1 MRNVCRMK
9 PGLRSLLP
17 ATDALERAAAAAARD
32 PLAVDESRRRLL
44 PLRRADAERGSDLEL
59 TLRTYYECGASVS
72 QTAQALFLHRNSVR
86 YRLDRVRALL
96 GADIDDPQVS
106 AVLLVAFAID
116 AARRALTDESHA
128 AQRAQ

>member
-1 MRNVCRMK
+1 M
-9 PGLRSLLP
+9 
-17 ATDALERAAAAAARD
+17 DALERAAAAAARD
-32 PLAVDESRRRLL
+32 PLAVEECRRRLL

-96 GADIDDPQVS
+96 GADIDDPQAS
-106 AVLLVAFAID
+106 AALLVAFAID
-116 AARRALTDESHA
+116 AARRALTDENHA

>member
-1 MRNVCRMK
+1 MSNVCRMK
-9 PGLRSLLP
+9 PGRSLLP
-17 ATDALERAAAAAARD
+17 PEDGLERAAAAAARD
-32 PLAVDESRRRLL
+32 PVAVAECRRRLL
-44 PLRRADAERGSDLEL
+44 PLRRADAERGGDLER

-106 AVLLVAFAID
+106 AALLVACAID
-116 AARRALTDESHA
+116 SATHALEEQKYAAK
-128 AQRAQ
+128 RAQ